1 MRDDHN
7 WFACHET
14 TGMKTGKRVKRA
26 DQSHCAGLMKVLWRE
41 GIPNIAMRIA
51 LIYKFITVE
60 QLEAKKPPVFR
71 SLAEF
76 EKHHEKG

>member
-1 MRDDHN
+1 
-7 WFACHET
+7 
-14 TGMKTGKRVKRA
+14 
-26 DQSHCAGLMKVLWRE
+26 MKVLWRE